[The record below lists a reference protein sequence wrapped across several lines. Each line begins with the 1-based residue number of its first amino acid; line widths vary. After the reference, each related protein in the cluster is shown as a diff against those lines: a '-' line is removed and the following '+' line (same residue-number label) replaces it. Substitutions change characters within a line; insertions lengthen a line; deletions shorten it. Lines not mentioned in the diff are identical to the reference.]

1 MRKNSIK
8 NNRINSEMRKVL
20 TEAIRESKDP
30 RISAMTSVTE
40 AIVAPDLKTC
50 KVYISVFG
58 TDEELEKTM
67 EGLNSASGFLRSEIA
82 RVMNMRYTPAL
93 TFIAD
98 RSAEY
103 AVDISA
109 KIEEVMERDRIASEG
124 RDDSEDEGKYKT
136 D

>member
-1 MRKNSIK
+1 
-8 NNRINSEMRKVL
+8 MRKVL

-67 EGLNSASGFLRSEIA
+67 EGLNSASGFLRREIA

>member
-58 TDEELEKTM
+58 TDEELE
-67 EGLNSASGFLRSEIA
+67 
-82 RVMNMRYTPAL
+82 
-93 TFIAD
+93 
-98 RSAEY
+98 
-103 AVDISA
+103 
-109 KIEEVMERDRIASEG
+109 
-124 RDDSEDEGKYKT
+124 
-136 D
+136 